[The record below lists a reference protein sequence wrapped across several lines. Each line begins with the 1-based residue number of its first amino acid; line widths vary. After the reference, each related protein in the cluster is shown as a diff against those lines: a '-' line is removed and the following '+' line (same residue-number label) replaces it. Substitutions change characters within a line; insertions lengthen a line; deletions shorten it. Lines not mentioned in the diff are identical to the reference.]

1 MNEVIRFAL
10 LGLGVGAL
18 YAFASQGLIV
28 VYRGTGVLNFS
39 LGATAIAGVFMQ
51 WELHTEHGWP
61 FLLSAVVGVAW
72 SALLGALTHW
82 VIMRPLRR
90 SSSLVRVIATL
101 GVLIT
106 IQAAVV
112 IRYGSNPRQ
121 VESWLPTDRWTLW
134 GDVGITVDRLILLA
148 IGSASALG
156 LWLLYRS
163 SQFGLAT
170 EAVSES
176 ERSAAAIGLSPNRIA
191 LLNWALGSAIAAVA
205 GILVVPIITLQVTAM
220 TSLILAALAA
230 ALVGD
235 FRSFPI
241 ATIAGFAIGIGQ
253 ALVGRFA
260 EQEGSGPSLP
270 FLVIIVVL
278 VVRGRSL
285 PLRDHYLQQLPMLGN
300 GRISWAWALFG
311 CGAVVFVMVTKEA
324 KWVDALTV
332 SLGVAIILLS
342 IVVLTGYAGQLSL
355 AQAAIAGFGAYVAG
369 RLVAVFDIPFLLG
382 LVAGVVAAVPL
393 GLIFGLP
400 AVRTRGINLAIV
412 TLGLGTTIE
421 LMLFNNRNYTGGVQ
435 GTQVGN
441 PDLFGFDIG
450 SINHPARYGI
460 FVLAM
465 AMLTVAVVANVRRGR
480 SGRRLIAVRTN
491 ERAAAAL
498 GIDVMFAKLFAFAIA
513 SAIAALGGI
522 VLAFRL
528 SSISYESFS
537 NFTSITYV
545 GLALFGGV
553 GQLLGAFVG
562 STLATAGINQEI
574 LETTWDGVG
583 RWIQLI
589 SGIGILLT
597 LLSYKDGVA
606 AQWVKIS
613 RVIKKARKWSR
624 PYTIELTDVA
634 DVRGALDRDARVP
647 PRTLTIEHLTVRYGA
662 VVAVHDVSYRLE
674 PGTITGLI
682 GPNGAG
688 KTSLIDA
695 ISGFTPA
702 EGRVLLDDVDLSK
715 QSPVRRARAGVAR
728 SFQSLELF
736 EDSTVFEN
744 LSVAADPQ
752 DLRSYVVDLVWPINP
767 LLPPE
772 VVRAITE
779 FDLDEELHRDVQ
791 DLSYGKRRLLAIA
804 RAVAMHPSVLLLD
817 EPAAG
822 LSATESAE
830 LARVVRRLAADW
842 GMAILVVEHDMDFVM
857 GVCDQVV
864 VLDFGQLIAAG
875 LARRGAVRSRR
886 DRRLPRRRQRG
897 RRSTGPPAGS
907 AGRRSVVRHE
917 GTVAGDA
924 QPEGRLPRAGGRAR
938 RQHHGPARRGG
949 LPARP
954 ERCRQDDDAA
964 DDRRR
969 AGAGRRRR
977 PVQPRADVHV
987 DAPTDPRRRHR
998 PRHRGTAGV
1007 HEDVG
1012 PRQPARRRRFGRRC
1026 AGAVPGARAA
1036 PVGARRHAL
1045 GRRAADARPRPRAE
1059 PQPVDP
1065 ARRRALARPRAAGR
1079 RPAARCGPQGRR
1091 RARDG
1096 GADRRAARPQ
1106 GVAVRRPDVPHGAR
1120 ADPARAD
1127 RRRGARSGST
1137 RSRRPTCAARR
1148 RPRRTTSSGCAGRT
1162 SASSGSA
1169 NGCGSGSW
1177 NG

>member
-28 VYRGTGVLNFS
+28 IYRGTGVLNFS
-39 LGATAIAGVFMQ
+39 LGATAIAGVYMQ
-51 WELHTEHGWP
+51 WELQQEHGWP
-61 FLLSAVVGVAW
+61 FLASAIVGVAW

-82 VIMRPLRR
+82 MVMRPLRR

-106 IQAAVV
+106 IQAGVV
-112 IRYGSNPRQ
+112 IRYGSNARQ
-121 VESWLPTDRWTLW
+121 VDSWLPTDRVTLW
-134 GDVGITVDRLILLA
+134 GDVGITVDRLILLG

-220 TSLILAALAA
+220 TALILAALAA

-241 ATIAGFAIGIGQ
+241 ATAAGFGIGIAQ
-253 ALVGRFA
+253 ALAGRYSD
-260 EQEGSGPSLP
+260 QEGLGASLP
-270 FLVIIVVL
+270 FLLIIVVL

-285 PLRDHYLQQLPMLGN
+285 PLRDHYLQRLPMIGT

-324 KWVDALTV
+324 KWIDAITV
-332 SLGVAIILLS
+332 SLGVAIVLLS

-355 AQAAIAGFGAYVAG
+355 AQYSIAGFGAYVAG

-382 LVAGVVAAVPL
+382 LLAGVAAAVPL

-412 TLGLGTTIE
+412 TLGLGSTIE
-421 LMLFNNRNYTGGVQ
+421 LMVFKNRSYTGGVR

-441 PDLFGFDIG
+441 PDLFGYDIG
-450 SINHPARYGI
+450 SINHPERYGI

-465 AMLTVAVVANVRRGR
+465 TMVAVVVVANVRRGR

-498 GIDVMFAKLFAFAIA
+498 GINVMVAKLFAFSLA

-522 VLAFRL
+522 VLSFRL

-537 NFTSITYV
+537 NFNSITYV

-562 STLATAGINQEI
+562 STLATAGINQEV
-574 LETTWDGVG
+574 LETTWPGVG

-597 LLSYKDGVA
+597 LIVYKDGVA
-606 AQWVKIS
+606 AQWVKMA
-613 RVIKKARKWSR
+613 RVIKKTRKWSR
-624 PYTIELTDVA
+624 PYTIELADVA
-634 DVRGALDRDARVP
+634 DVRADADRSARVP
-647 PRTLTIEHLTVRYGA
+647 ARTLTIEGMTVRYEA
-662 VVAVHDVSYRLE
+662 VIAVKDVSFRLE
-674 PGTITGLI
+674 PGIVTGLI

-695 ISGFTPA
+695 VSGFTPA
-702 EGRVLLDDVDLSK
+702 QGRVRLDDLDLSK
-715 QSPVRRARAGVAR
+715 QPAMKRARAGVAR

-752 DLRSYVVDLVWPINP
+752 DFRSYLMDLVWPVNP
-767 LLPPE
+767 PFPPE
-772 VVRAITE
+772 VVRAVTE
-779 FDLDEELHRDVQ
+779 FDLDEDLHRDVQ

-822 LSATESAE
+822 LSTTESTE
-830 LARVVRRLAADW
+830 LARVVRRLADDW
-842 GMAILVVEHDMDFVM
+842 GMAILVVEHDMNFVM

-864 VLDFGQLIAAG
+864 VLDFGTLIASG
-875 LARRGAVRSRR
+875 SPQEVRS
-886 DRRLPRRRQRG
+886 DPGVIAAYL
-897 RRSTGPPAGS
+897 
-907 AGRRSVVRHE
+907 
-917 GTVAGDA
+917 GDA
-924 QPEGRLPRAGGRAR
+924 TVDEPDGILEPAPSLLPASIAGG
-938 RQHHGPARRGG
+938 
-949 LPARP
+949 
-954 ERCRQDDDAA
+954 
-964 DDRRR
+964 
-969 AGAGRRRR
+969 
-977 PVQPRADVHV
+977 
-987 DAPTDPRRRHR
+987 
-998 PRHRGTAGV
+998 
-1007 HEDVG
+1007 
-1012 PRQPARRRRFGRRC
+1012 
-1026 AGAVPGARAA
+1026 
-1036 PVGARRHAL
+1036 
-1045 GRRAADARPRPRAE
+1045 
-1059 PQPVDP
+1059 
-1065 ARRRALARPRAAGR
+1065 
-1079 RPAARCGPQGRR
+1079 
-1091 RARDG
+1091 
-1096 GADRRAARPQ
+1096 
-1106 GVAVRRPDVPHGAR
+1106 
-1120 ADPARAD
+1120 
-1127 RRRGARSGST
+1127 
-1137 RSRRPTCAARR
+1137 
-1148 RPRRTTSSGCAGRT
+1148 SS
-1162 SASSGSA
+1162 
-1169 NGCGSGSW
+1169 
-1177 NG
+1177 

>member
-28 VYRGTGVLNFS
+28 IYRGTGVLNFS
-39 LGATAIAGVFMQ
+39 LGATAIAGVYMQ
-51 WELHTEHGWP
+51 WELQQEHGWP
-61 FLLSAVVGVAW
+61 FLASAIVGVAW

-82 VIMRPLRR
+82 MVMRPLRR

-106 IQAAVV
+106 IQAGVV
-112 IRYGSNPRQ
+112 IRYGSNARQ
-121 VESWLPTDRWTLW
+121 VDSWLPTDRVTLW
-134 GDVGITVDRLILLA
+134 GDVGITVDRLILLG

-220 TSLILAALAA
+220 TALILAALAA

-241 ATIAGFAIGIGQ
+241 ATAAGFGIGIAQ
-253 ALVGRFA
+253 ALAGRYSD
-260 EQEGSGPSLP
+260 QEGLGASLP
-270 FLVIIVVL
+270 FLLIIVVL

-285 PLRDHYLQQLPMLGN
+285 PLRDHYLQRLPMIGT

-324 KWVDALTV
+324 KWIDAITV
-332 SLGVAIILLS
+332 SLGVAIVLLS

-355 AQAAIAGFGAYVAG
+355 AQYSIAGFGAYVAG

-382 LVAGVVAAVPL
+382 LLAGVAAAVPL

-412 TLGLGTTIE
+412 TLGLGSTIE
-421 LMLFNNRNYTGGVQ
+421 LMVFKNRSYTGGVR

-441 PDLFGFDIG
+441 PDLFGYDIG
-450 SINHPARYGI
+450 SINHPERYGI

-465 AMLTVAVVANVRRGR
+465 TMVAVVVVANVRRGR

-498 GIDVMFAKLFAFAIA
+498 GINVMVAKLFAFSLA

-522 VLAFRL
+522 VLSFRL

-537 NFTSITYV
+537 NFNSITYV

-562 STLATAGINQEI
+562 STLATAGINQEV
-574 LETTWDGVG
+574 LETTWPGVG

-597 LLSYKDGVA
+597 LIVYKDGVA
-606 AQWVKIS
+606 AQWVKMA
-613 RVIKKARKWSR
+613 RVIKKTRKWSR
-624 PYTIELTDVA
+624 PYTIELADVA
-634 DVRGALDRDARVP
+634 DVRADADRSARVP
-647 PRTLTIEHLTVRYGA
+647 ARTLTIEGMTVRYEA
-662 VVAVHDVSYRLE
+662 VIAVKDVSFRLE
-674 PGTITGLI
+674 PGIVTGLI

-695 ISGFTPA
+695 VSGFTPA
-702 EGRVLLDDVDLSK
+702 QGRVRLDDLDLSK
-715 QSPVRRARAGVAR
+715 QPAMKRARAGVAR

-752 DLRSYVVDLVWPINP
+752 DFRSYLMDLVWPVNP
-767 LLPPE
+767 PFPPE
-772 VVRAITE
+772 VVRAVTE
-779 FDLDEELHRDVQ
+779 FDLDEDLHRDVQ

-822 LSATESAE
+822 LSTTESTE
-830 LARVVRRLAADW
+830 LARVVRRLADDW
-842 GMAILVVEHDMDFVM
+842 GMAILVVEHDMNFVM

-864 VLDFGQLIAAG
+864 VLDFGTLIASG
-875 LARRGAVRSRR
+875 SPEEVRS
-886 DRRLPRRRQRG
+886 DPGVIAAYL
-897 RRSTGPPAGS
+897 
-907 AGRRSVVRHE
+907 
-917 GTVAGDA
+917 GDA
-924 QPEGRLPRAGGRAR
+924 TVDEPDGTLEPAPSLLPASIAGG
-938 RQHHGPARRGG
+938 
-949 LPARP
+949 
-954 ERCRQDDDAA
+954 
-964 DDRRR
+964 
-969 AGAGRRRR
+969 
-977 PVQPRADVHV
+977 
-987 DAPTDPRRRHR
+987 
-998 PRHRGTAGV
+998 
-1007 HEDVG
+1007 
-1012 PRQPARRRRFGRRC
+1012 
-1026 AGAVPGARAA
+1026 
-1036 PVGARRHAL
+1036 
-1045 GRRAADARPRPRAE
+1045 
-1059 PQPVDP
+1059 
-1065 ARRRALARPRAAGR
+1065 
-1079 RPAARCGPQGRR
+1079 
-1091 RARDG
+1091 
-1096 GADRRAARPQ
+1096 
-1106 GVAVRRPDVPHGAR
+1106 
-1120 ADPARAD
+1120 
-1127 RRRGARSGST
+1127 
-1137 RSRRPTCAARR
+1137 
-1148 RPRRTTSSGCAGRT
+1148 
-1162 SASSGSA
+1162 AS
-1169 NGCGSGSW
+1169 
-1177 NG
+1177 